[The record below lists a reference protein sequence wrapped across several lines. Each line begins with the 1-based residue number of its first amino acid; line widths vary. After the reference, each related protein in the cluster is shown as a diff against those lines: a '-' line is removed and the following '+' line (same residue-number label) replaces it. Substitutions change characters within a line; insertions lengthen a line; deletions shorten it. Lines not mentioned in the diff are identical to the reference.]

1 MERDNPPRGHTSVAI
16 GTKAPDFT
24 PPMLSD
30 FNRTVIRQ
38 YGVVLDSL
46 AGLKELARREVFL
59 IDESGVVRYSE
70 VLDEIGNQPNYTRRS

>member
-1 MERDNPPRGHTSVAI
+1 
-16 GTKAPDFT
+16 
-24 PPMLSD
+24 
-30 FNRTVIRQ
+30 VIRQ